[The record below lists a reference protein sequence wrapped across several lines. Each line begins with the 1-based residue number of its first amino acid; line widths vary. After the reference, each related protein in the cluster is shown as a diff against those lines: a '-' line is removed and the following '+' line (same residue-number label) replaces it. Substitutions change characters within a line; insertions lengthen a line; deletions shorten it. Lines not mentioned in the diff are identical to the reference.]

1 MTFQTIFSMF
11 SLGLKINQ
19 KLHGSVSILNFLS
32 HFKILKQFL
41 FFVFFGMTFQ
51 FPFTESFSETN
62 YLILSTLYIFFNDE
76 SIRDRELYIYIYMG
90 YFCLFFFSLL
100 WFGNFCVLI
109 LVPSNII
116 AIFFF
121 GFLYFGMTFQRV
133 VNIKPI
139 EGINYFISPIHDL
152 FQIAHL

>member
-62 YLILSTLYIFFNDE
+62 YLILSTLYIFFKDE
-76 SIRDRELYIYIYMG
+76 SIRDRELYIYIYIWAI
-90 YFCLFFFSLL
+90 FAFFFFVVVIWELL
-100 WFGNFCVLI
+100 CAYFSALEYYCYFVFRF
-109 LVPSNII
+109 LV
-116 AIFFF
+116 FW
-121 GFLYFGMTFQRV
+121 
-133 VNIKPI
+133 
-139 EGINYFISPIHDL
+139 HDL
-152 FQIAHL
+152 SKGCEY